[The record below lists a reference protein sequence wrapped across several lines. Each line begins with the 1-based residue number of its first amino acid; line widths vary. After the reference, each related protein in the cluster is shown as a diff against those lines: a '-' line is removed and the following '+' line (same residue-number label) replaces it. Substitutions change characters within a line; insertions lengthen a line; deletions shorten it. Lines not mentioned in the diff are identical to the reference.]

1 MSDKKIG
8 PMGSCLKCSAPLYFL
23 GSYCNQ
29 KCEDAITIAFTT
41 KPDTVTISRECAERS
56 HVRASYYLQAAYN
69 KAVGPEA
76 LKDFNELTKALEVT
90 G

>member
-1 MSDKKIG
+1 MSDNNCMSPICNNQAVSIG
-8 PMGSCLKCSAPLYFL
+8 YCQECLNVFDDIP
-23 GSYCNQ
+23 
-29 KCEDAITIAFTT
+29 
-41 KPDTVTISRECAERS
+41 KPPTVTISRECAERS
-56 HVRASYYLQAAYN
+56 HARVSYYLDAAYN